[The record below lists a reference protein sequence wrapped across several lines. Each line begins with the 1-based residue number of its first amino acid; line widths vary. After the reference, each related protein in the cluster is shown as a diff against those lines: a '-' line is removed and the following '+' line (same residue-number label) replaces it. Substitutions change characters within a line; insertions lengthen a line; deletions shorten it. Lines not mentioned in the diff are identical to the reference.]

1 MVKSNMGFVR
11 EKQFGEIEES
21 KRIHVLASRNWRQIF
36 IKQKEK
42 PYFVTLR
49 Y

>member
-1 MVKSNMGFVR
+1 MGFVR

-21 KRIHVLASRNWRQIF
+21 KRIHAIASRNWRQIF

-42 PYFVTLR
+42 PFL
-49 Y
+49 